1 MYGIRIAQHEPDS
14 SHKFSANIS
23 EEVSG
28 AKQKWGRRS
37 PSANE
42 KVARRTA
49 LCTIPMQDM
58 NVMCDLESP
67 ADLLLFNAATETLIV
82 IGKKEKEQG
91 KSSTPAKAGRGAG
104 AMARYQL

>member
-58 NVMCDLESP
+58 NVMCDLEGPS
-67 ADLLLFNAATETLIV
+67 DLLLFNAATETLIV
-82 IGKKEKEQG
+82 IGKTDKEREQG
-91 KSSTPAKAGRGAG
+91 RSSAPAKGGRGAG
-104 AMARYQL
+104 VMAR